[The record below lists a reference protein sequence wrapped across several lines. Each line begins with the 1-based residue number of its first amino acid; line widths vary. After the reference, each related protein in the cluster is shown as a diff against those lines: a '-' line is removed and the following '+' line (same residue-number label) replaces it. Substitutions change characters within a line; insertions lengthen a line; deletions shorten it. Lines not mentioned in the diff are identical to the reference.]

1 MQGTMYSYNTE
12 KKVEKKRTS
21 LFGPIVLIGLG
32 ILLLLSNVGALN
44 LDFWQLLFRFWPIFL
59 IAAGLDILFGRRAN
73 GGALITLMLLLGL
86 VFGGIWLGYVD
97 AAPFENV
104 QGEQFSQALE
114 GAQRA
119 IVTIESSMSQMKIG
133 ASDNNSALVEGA
145 VALHHNEELSKDF
158 VVTNGIATYTLTS
171 DTRSFIL
178 PTFGRDA
185 DGLWELHLNR
195 GLPLD
200 LNVSTGVGS
209 ATLDLTTLDIADLQ
223 VHAGV
228 GKVAITLPTQ
238 GLFAAKIQGGV
249 GEITVLI
256 PTTLAARIDAKAG
269 LGSVRVE
276 GDFEQNGSV
285 YASANYESS
294 INRVDLVVEGG
305 IGALTVRQVT
315 KE

>member
-1 MQGTMYSYNTE
+1 MQGTMYGYNTE

-44 LDFWQLLFRFWPIFL
+44 MDFWQLLFRFWPIFL

-73 GGALITLMLLLGL
+73 GGVLIALMLILGL

-114 GAQRA
+114 GAGRA

-133 ASDNNSALVEGA
+133 AGTNSGELVEGT

-158 VVTNGIATYTLTS
+158 VVNGGTASYTLSS

-185 DGLWELHLNR
+185 DGLWNLRLNR
-195 GLPLD
+195 DLPIELA
-200 LNVSTGVGS
+200 VSTGVGS
-209 ATLDLTTLDIADLQ
+209 ATLDLTLLDIADLQ
-223 VHAGV
+223 VNAGV

-238 GLFAAKIQGGV
+238 GAFAAKIQGGV

-256 PTTLAARIDAKAG
+256 PDTLAARIDAKAG

-276 GDFEQNGSV
+276 GDFEQDGAIYTSAN
-285 YASANYESS
+285 YASALD
-294 INRVDLVVEGG
+294 RVDLVVEGG
-305 IGALTVRQVT
+305 IGALKIRQIT